1 MQESVDEALAEG
13 ADYVVAVGH
22 LGNTGITPEWSS
34 KAVIANT
41 SGIDVFIDGH
51 SHETYN
57 EEVKDADGE
66 TVVLAQTGT
75 KLANMGKI
83 VIDPSS
89 GDVTAEMVSGFGDQ
103 DEDTLQF
110 ISGITAEFEQTLQE
124 VVATSA
130 VDLTTLD
137 PDTGQRAVRRAETN
151 LGDLCADAY
160 RAVGESDV
168 AFVNG
173 GGIRADIAAGEI
185 TYEDIINVH
194 PFGNELCVA
203 EVSGRELLDAL
214 EMGASDYPLENGGF
228 LHVSGMTY
236 AIDASVPSSVVT
248 NEEGEFVAVTGEYR
262 VKNVTIGGEPL
273 DTEKTYTLAS
283 HNFMLKSGGDG
294 YAMFRDN
301 KIVRDSVMLDNAAL
315 IQYITGELGGVVSDA
330 YADPRGQGRIT
341 VLGEAG
347 EDDPAA
353 GAPGEDVPGG
363 ETESGIPDSGGTAAA
378 ETTSYVV
385 RSGDTLWGISVKMY
399 GTGTRWSAIYEANRA
414 TVKSPS
420 LIYTEQVLKIPA
432 A

>member
-1 MQESVDEALAEG
+1 MDVAYVGIATPESFSKSTPAYFQDGQGNYLYRFCQGGKGQELYDAVQESVDEALAEG
-13 ADYVVAVGH
+13 AEYVVAVGH

-41 SGIDVFIDGH
+41 SGIDVFI
-51 SHETYN
+51 
-57 EEVKDADGE
+57 
-66 TVVLAQTGT
+66 
-75 KLANMGKI
+75 
-83 VIDPSS
+83 
-89 GDVTAEMVSGFGDQ
+89 
-103 DEDTLQF
+103 
-110 ISGITAEFEQTLQE
+110 SGINAEFEQTLQE
-124 VVATSA
+124 VVATSP

-315 IQYITGELGGVVSDA
+315 IQYIPGELGGVVSDA

-353 GAPGEDVPGG
+353 GAPEEDVPGG
-363 ETESGIPDSGGTAAA
+363 ETESGIPGSGGTAAA

-399 GTGTRWSAIYEANRA
+399 GTGTRCSAIYEANRA

-420 LIYTEQVLKIPA
+420 LIYTGQVLKIPA

>member
-1 MQESVDEALAEG
+1 MGSV
-13 ADYVVAVGH
+13 
-22 LGNTGITPEWSS
+22 N
-34 KAVIANT
+34 
-41 SGIDVFIDGH
+41 SGI
-51 SHETYN
+51 N
-57 EEVKDADGE
+57 
-66 TVVLAQTGT
+66 
-75 KLANMGKI
+75 
-83 VIDPSS
+83 
-89 GDVTAEMVSGFGDQ
+89 
-103 DEDTLQF
+103 
-110 ISGITAEFEQTLQE
+110 AEFEQTLQE
-124 VVATSA
+124 VVATST

-137 PDTGQRAVRRAETN
+137 SDTGKRAVRRAETN

-160 RAVGESDV
+160 RTIGESDV

-173 GGIRADIAAGEI
+173 GGIRAGIAAGEI

-203 EVSGRELLDAL
+203 EVSGRELLNAL
-214 EMGASDYPLENGGF
+214 EMGASDY
-228 LHVSGMTY
+228 
-236 AIDASVPSSVVT
+236 
-248 NEEGEFVAVTGEYR
+248 
-262 VKNVTIGGEPL
+262 PL

-341 VLGEAG
+341 VLGEAV

-363 ETESGIPDSGGTAAA
+363 ETESGIPGSGGTAAA

-420 LIYTEQVLKIPA
+420 LIYTGQVLKIPA